1 MKKLGILI
9 SGSGTNLQAIIDNVE
24 SKYIPAEISVVISN
38 NPNAYG
44 LIRAKNKNIPT
55 AVINHREYSS
65 REDFEKKLIEVLDS
79 YNIDFV
85 ILAGFMRILTKFFI
99 NHYKNR
105 ILNIHPAL
113 LPSFPG
119 VDAQK
124 QAFDYGVKFSGC
136 TVHFV
141 TEEVDHGPIV
151 IQAVVPVLQNDTVES
166 LRKRILEKEHI
177 IFPLA
182 IKMLVENRLIIR
194 GNKVIWDSE
203 IENLKDIYIINPYI
217 SKNGY

>member
-9 SGSGTNLQAIIDNVE
+9 SGSGTNLQAIIDNIE
-24 SKYIPAEISVVISN
+24 TGFIPAEIAIVISN

-44 LIRAKNKNIPT
+44 LKRAERKNIT
-55 AVINHREYSS
+55 TKVIIHKNFST
-65 REDFEKKLIEVLDS
+65 REDFEKELIDTLEE
-79 YNIDFV
+79 YNVDYV
-85 ILAGFMRILTKFFI
+85 ILAGFM
-99 NHYKNR
+99 R

-124 QAFDYGVKFSGC
+124 QAFEYGVKFSGC

-141 TEEVDHGPIV
+141 TEEVDGGPII
-151 IQAVVPVLQNDTVES
+151 IQAVVPILQEDTPEK
-166 LRKRILEKEHI
+166 LQKRILEKEHI

-182 IKMLVENRLIIR
+182 IKMLVEDKLSIID
-194 GNKVIWDSE
+194 NKVQWNVPL
-203 IENLKDIYIINPYI
+203 ENMKDMYLINPFI
-217 SKNGY
+217 NF

>member
-9 SGSGTNLQAIIDNVE
+9 SGSGTNLQAIIDNIE
-24 SKYIPAEISVVISN
+24 TGFIPAEIAIVISN

-44 LIRAKNKNIPT
+44 LKRAERKNIT
-55 AVINHREYSS
+55 TKVIIHKNFST
-65 REDFEKKLIEVLDS
+65 REDFEKELIDTLEE
-79 YNIDFV
+79 YNVDYV

-99 NHYKNR
+99 NHFKNR

-124 QAFDYGVKFSGC
+124 QAFEYGVKFSGC

-141 TEEVDHGPIV
+141 TEEVDGGPII
-151 IQAVVPVLQNDTVES
+151 IQAVVPILQEDTPEK
-166 LRKRILEKEHI
+166 LQKRILEKEHI

-182 IKMLVENRLIIR
+182 IKMLVEDKLSIID
-194 GNKVIWDSE
+194 NKVQWNVPL
-203 IENLKDIYIINPYI
+203 ENMKDMYLINPFI
-217 SKNGY
+217 NF

>member
-38 NPNAYG
+38 NPDAYG
-44 LIRAKNKNIPT
+44 LVRAKNRNIPT
-55 AVINHREYSS
+55 AVVDHRKYSK
-65 REDFEKKLIEVLDS
+65 REDFEKKLIEILDS
-79 YNIDFV
+79 YNVDFV

-141 TEEVDHGPIV
+141 TEEVDHGPII
-151 IQAVVPVLQNDTVES
+151 IQAVVPVLQDDTVES

-182 IKMLVENRLIIR
+182 IKMLVENRLIIK
-194 GNKVIWDSE
+194 GNKVICDTE